1 MKGEKISFNSLAAAG
16 WAVFVVLFFVS
27 NIGYAN
33 NELQF
38 NKNNFTIVEN
48 GPANVSFTP
57 YGIDIID
64 NAYAVSDSE
73 YSSPIAQVKH
83 QVDFSRAQF
92 PDGPNGEFTVPIHDT
107 FTFSDGAIV
116 VDSTFRVVPQLTNVW
131 IEPLSST
138 IAPSAPSLLYALSSA
153 GGDGILSGN
162 KDGVVVRGTGKY
174 LNAAGILTERG
185 RYVVN
190 NGLPVFF
197 DACTNTFHLDRSS
210 K

>member
-1 MKGEKISFNSLAAAG
+1 MKGGKNS
-16 WAVFVVLFFVS
+16 WVVFVALFFVS

-92 PDGPNGEFTVPIHDT
+92 GPNGEFIVPIHDT

-138 IAPSAPSLLYALSSA
+138 IAPSAPSLLYALSSV

-162 KDGVVVRGTGKY
+162 KDGVVVSGTGKY
-174 LNAAGILTERG
+174 LKAAGILTERG

-210 K
+210 E